1 MNQAAL
7 FESRLTPDQLEL
19 VRGLDTAVRIQAF
32 LDEAVYPS
40 ESFNRS
46 PLRVIQERRAHCLDG
61 GLLGALLLQRLGYP
75 AVIIDLL
82 PEPERDDDHILA
94 LFWVDGCVGAV
105 AKSNYSGLRYREPVY
120 RSIRELVMSYFEDCY
135 NSLGERTL
143 RAYARPVRLSRFER
157 WNWAVEDAAADRIE
171 AHLKKLKTIPLI
183 TPAQAARLNRLDEL
197 SYQAGRLGANPD
209 GLFKVE

>member
-1 MNQAAL
+1 MNQVAL
-7 FESRLTPDQLEL
+7 FEASLSPDQLEL
-19 VRGLDTAVRIQAF
+19 VRGLDTPARIQAF
-32 LDEAVYPS
+32 LDETVYPS

-46 PLRVIQERRAHCLDG
+46 PLRVVRERRAHCLDG
-61 GLLGALLLQRLGYP
+61 GLLGALLLERLGFP

-82 PEPERDDDHILA
+82 PEPKRDDDHILA
-94 LFWVDGCVGAV
+94 LFWVEGCVGAV

-143 RAYARPVRLSRFER
+143 RAYSRPVRLSRFAR
-157 WNWAVEDAAADRIE
+157 WDWAVKDAAADRIE
-171 AHLKKLKTIPLI
+171 EHLKKLPTIPLI
-183 TPAQAARLNRLDEL
+183 TPAQAARLNRLDPL
-197 SYQAGRLGANPD
+197 SYQAGRLGVNPD